1 MLLAL
6 TARAAAQ
13 TQTIPPPRL
22 NAEERKRAQVL
33 LRLVDEVFAQKRSAP
48 QDVPLSWECA
58 FIAADNGLVYVPY
71 VVNIG
76 EKFRLPPV
84 AMYVRVVT
92 KDARPADWD
101 PSKTTTM
108 RSYLGQMSIVND
120 TRDIRS
126 GYVEA
131 TGIVAE
137 DVRFFSPPADGRFMR
152 GLWLKPGEYDVYVA
166 MQEKA
171 GLGLPKTAVL
181 KRPLLVPDLMAGF
194 SISSVLLADAVEPH
208 AKTDQ
213 RHPLDEPFTIGG
225 TRIALA
231 RSAGLRASG
240 ELTFVYYVYH
250 PSLDGGG
257 KPDLS
262 AEYIFQRFNAGV
274 PQMFMRG
281 EPQLFNAQTLPDEF
295 NPAVHQILGG
305 EAVRLSSFPP
315 GDYRLDVIVTDKVTG
330 GLASA
335 SATFS
340 LLGP

>member
-1 MLLAL
+1 
-6 TARAAAQ
+6 
-13 TQTIPPPRL
+13 
-22 NAEERKRAQVL
+22 VL
-33 LRLVDEVFAQKRSAP
+33 LRLVDDVFAQKRSAP

-58 FIAADNGLVYVPY
+58 FIAAEQGLVYMPY
-71 VVNIG
+71 IVNIG
-76 EKFRLPPV
+76 EKFHSPPV
-84 AMYVRVVT
+84 AMYLRVVT

-126 GYVEA
+126 GYVEP

-137 DVRFFSPPADGRFMR
+137 DVRFFTPPADGRFMR

-171 GLGLPKTAVL
+171 GRDLPQTAVL
-181 KRPLLVPDLMAGF
+181 KQSLLVPDLLSGF
-194 SISSVLLADAVEPH
+194 SIGSVILADAVEPH
-208 AKTDQ
+208 AKTDA
-213 RHPLDEPFTIGG
+213 RRPLDEPFTIGG
-225 TRIALA
+225 TRIIPA
-231 RSAGLRASG
+231 RTGRLRASG

-250 PSLDGGG
+250 PSLGSDG
-257 KPDLS
+257 KPNLS
-262 AEYIFQRFNAGV
+262 ADYMYQRFNAGV

-295 NPAVHQILGG
+295 DPAVHQILGG
-305 EAVRLSSFPP
+305 EAVRLSSFTP
-315 GDYRLDVIVTDKVTG
+315 GDYRLDVIVTDQITG
-330 GLASA
+330 GLASG

-340 LLGP
+340 VLGP